1 MVPSGDQQLQH
12 PNQHVQS
19 GSTATGQPSQ
29 NRPAA
34 RDHRDSLND
43 DDSSG
48 SLSTDDQPDPD
59 DDDDVEDDDD
69 DNDSLNRLAHQIVQ
83 SNPNNN
89 SRLPTGPAL
98 PPPPI
103 NYTPE
108 RAQRYF
114 RKKSYSKIVAVFLFC
129 FLIHMNKLNYM
140 VSIMLTHSNHKIQ

>member
-1 MVPSGDQQLQH
+1 MFQALQSRPKPSMPMPSKRTSVMVPSGDQQLQH
-12 PNQHVQS
+12 PNQHAQS
-19 GSTATGQPSQ
+19 GSAATAQPSQ

-43 DDSSG
+43 DESSG

-89 SRLPTGPAL
+89 SRLPSGPAL

-114 RKKSYSKIVAVFLFC
+114 
-129 FLIHMNKLNYM
+129 
-140 VSIMLTHSNHKIQ
+140 